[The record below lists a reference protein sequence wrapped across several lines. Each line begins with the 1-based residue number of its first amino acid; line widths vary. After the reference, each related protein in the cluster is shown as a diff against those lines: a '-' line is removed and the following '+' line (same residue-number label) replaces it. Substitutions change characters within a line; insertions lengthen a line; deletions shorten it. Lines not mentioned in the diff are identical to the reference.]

1 MRHAPRTA
9 ILAVLSLLAL
19 QAACGLEFGRSTLPE
34 RLSDEEFW
42 SLGTALSEP
51 AGTFSHSDNLV
62 SNEAYFVHTIRRLR
76 PRGGVYIGVGPEQNF
91 SYVARL
97 HPAMAFIIDIRREN
111 RNLHLM
117 YKALF
122 EASADRAD
130 FLSRLFS
137 RERPAGLGPQTS
149 VASLFAAYEGVQPSA
164 GLYAQN
170 LRLIRE
176 RLVDAHRFQLSAGD
190 VESIE
195 LAFRAFFSDGP
206 KIHYGRSLAHEAAG
220 PSYRSLMTATDVGG
234 ESRSYLATEEG
245 FAVVKDLHARNAI
258 VPIVGDFGGPHAIRQ
273 TADYIRRH
281 GGTVSAFYG
290 SNVAVYLNRAKLAA
304 FCGNLA
310 ALSYTSRTAFI
321 DSKGMQ
327 SFASKLRSCAPQG
340 R

>member
-1 MRHAPRTA
+1 
-9 ILAVLSLLAL
+9 
-19 QAACGLEFGRSTLPE
+19 
-34 RLSDEEFW
+34 
-42 SLGTALSEP
+42 
-51 AGTFSHSDNLV
+51 
-62 SNEAYFVHTIRRLR
+62 
-76 PRGGVYIGVGPEQNF
+76 
-91 SYVARL
+91 
-97 HPAMAFIIDIRREN
+97 
-111 RNLHLM
+111 
-117 YKALF
+117 LF

-130 FLSRLFS
+130 FLSHLFS

-149 VASLFAAYEGVQPSA
+149 VANLFAAYEGVPPSA
-164 GLYAQN
+164 GLYEQN

-176 RLVDAHRFQLSAGD
+176 RLVDAHRFQLSDGD

-220 PSYRSLMTATDVGG
+220 PSYRTLMTATDVGG
-234 ESRSYLATEEG
+234 ESRSYLSTEEG

-273 TADYIRRH
+273 TADYIRHH

-310 ALSYTSRTAFI
+310 TLSYTSRTAFI